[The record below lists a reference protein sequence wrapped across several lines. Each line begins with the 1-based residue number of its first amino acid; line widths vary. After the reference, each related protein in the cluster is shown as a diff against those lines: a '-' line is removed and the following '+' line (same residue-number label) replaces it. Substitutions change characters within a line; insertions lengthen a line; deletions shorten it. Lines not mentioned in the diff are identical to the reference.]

1 MLDSFKGSKPKS
13 NRVKFQMT
21 DTTTLV
27 VENEYCKIYNDT
39 RSGKPFKVINDE
51 VVPLELR
58 EFNMWKN
65 RQKNPS
71 NFNVETIRDENGV
84 VFDYVI
90 SRIAAPNAAQS
101 PAGRPT
107 PPAPPTPSAQ
117 TAAASRPVP
126 PIPSAQTAAAS
137 RPVPSIPSA
146 QTAAA
151 SRPVPP
157 TPSAQTAAASRP
169 VPPTPSAQT
178 VVASNPTPSAK
189 ASSGGDVITRTETS
203 PKPSRIK
210 FETSPTTELVLE
222 NEYFQIYK
230 DTRFGKT
237 FKVING
243 ETVPV
248 EIREINMWK
257 NRQKNPGNF
266 TVEIVKGTDGSI
278 YDYNI
283 MRASEQPSAS
293 SAEDVSVNAPKVQ
306 VPPDTVIS
314 ADSNAVSAKVN
325 ASINASATPVSNR
338 IEPDKQ
344 PAKKNNSGKKSIPA
358 VTSTVGTAPT
368 DRVKFEES
376 PTAIVVVENE
386 FCKVYKNTRSG
397 KTFKVIEGMIAPIE
411 LRELNMWKN
420 RQKNPSN
427 FTVEIMKDASGTPF
441 DYIISRINEDGTLTK
456 APAVAPVAPYVP
468 PENEYVPTTMI
479 TSKEKKAQPQKPSEV
494 FPVGQPVGA
503 TPAAESPNKVDNPI
517 DRVKFEESPT
527 MYVVLENEFF
537 KIYND
542 PRRGKTFKV
551 IDGKIVPIE
560 LRELNMWKN
569 RQRKP
574 KNFAVEIVR
583 TTSGEIYDYSI
594 SRTENSTTAA
604 VESTSTKT
612 NMPPVTVLNSNSAA
626 KKRRN
631 NASRVLKCAICGNEY
646 GESELLLFDNR
657 NFCSSCVEE
666 LIKTKLDLKP
676 VDPIQKVIDDVVAAD
691 ELYCTYSTV
700 TNYPYLDEE
709 FCVNVCTVKKAA
721 EIMEDDTAVQTID
734 DKDIFFDDLKRF
746 GLKKIIVNG
755 DSSYIYE
762 PEDFDEHV
770 KSEGVVAPKLY
781 FKILNFMQRKDD
793 ELRERI
799 AASFIE
805 SKVFTFALND
815 EITEITEE
823 NIDDFKPLIITDGH
837 ARFCPVFT
845 DFTEARSVGMPFRGL
860 YEIDADLLSKYD
872 ITHYIINPS
881 SLGFIMNKSI
891 IKPFIDEDDVK
902 PAEKVADEVISDFEE
917 PKTEEP
923 TPEPVAQFGSEDKID
938 MESHVEQVINT
949 IRATEIP
956 EPVQEPTFE
965 DKPAEPEVTAVED
978 APIED
983 EMIREA
989 KSKFEKI
996 FSPVKVEETVEEP
1009 KAPEVKDYSVP
1020 TPTAPTADEE
1030 PFSFKLGSQSDPE
1043 PEPTPEP
1050 PKQQSFT
1057 EAFFAA
1063 QGSSQNPSPTL
1074 RSASKPTPPQ
1084 TIRPSSPVA
1093 NQFYAQSAPTPPTPP
1108 SSPVASQFYAQSA
1121 PTPPTPPV
1129 ASQFYAQSAPTPP
1142 ASPVANQF
1150 YAQPAPTAPTA
1161 PTAPQSAPT
1170 PPLTQRRAVNAD
1182 QIVIKSNNT
1191 DGSKKTFKVSA
1202 PIYIPDDPEADI
1214 ETSTSAPSAL
1224 QQAIRKS
1231 QAMFEDNNAPSYG
1244 TSKPADEPSIDSSNN
1259 FTFSDMMS
1267 GIDDS
1272 SSGGLDLSSILG
1284 QNDEPVQQ
1292 QPVKPKLTIQLQA
1305 TEAKVIAR
1313 DLEVEP
1319 DLRVAQI
1326 LRDQLNESYRKLA
1339 KMISEADVMYVEY
1352 DSNTKHILIDGNNK
1366 GHIFSEKIYADKS
1379 VENFAKNG
1387 IGVYIKEYKNEELFT
1402 MLYEY
1407 KRHGIQDLVLDET
1420 ANWVI
1425 ISTDTIADMLD
1436 VNERKFVPIPV
1447 SNPEL
1452 MFSMTTL
1459 FQKLQSKNEN
1469 PKRKQEIQS
1478 LEKLMIREFTSA
1490 RYILPMVSY
1499 DGGDV
1504 KPLSIDG
1511 KNGVKRILVFSDAF
1525 EMKRFFGDKIN
1536 IVKDYEIITYKE
1548 LIKRFTVMS
1557 NTTVILNEGSL
1568 RFEFNEHNC
1577 DHINK
1582 VMNQ

>member
-58 EFNMWKN
+58 ELNMWKN

-71 NFNVETIRDENGV
+71 NFNVEIIKDENGIV
-84 VFDYVI
+84 SDYVI
-90 SRIAAPNAAQS
+90 SRIAAPNAAQ

-107 PPAPPTPSAQ
+107 PPTPSAQ
-117 TAAASRPVP
+117 TASASRPTP
-126 PIPSAQTAAAS
+126 PTSPAPPAAAS
-137 RPVPSIPSA
+137 
-146 QTAAA
+146 T
-151 SRPVPP
+151 P
-157 TPSAQTAAASRP
+157 TPQTPASASK
-169 VPPTPSAQT
+169 V
-178 VVASNPTPSAK
+178 K
-189 ASSGGDVITRTETS
+189 AVGGGTTTRMESS

-210 FETSPTTELVLE
+210 FEPTPTTELVFE

-230 DTRFGKT
+230 DTRFGKI
-237 FKVING
+237 FKVIGG
-243 ETVPV
+243 ETVPI
-248 EIREINMWK
+248 ELRELNMWK
-257 NRQKNPGNF
+257 NRQKTPQNF
-266 TVEIVKGTDGSI
+266 FVEIIQNTEGQI

-283 MRASEQPSAS
+283 MRATEQPVAPQS
-293 SAEDVSVNAPKVQ
+293 EDTPLNAPKVQ

-325 ASINASATPVSNR
+325 ASIEQKLPYTDAASAPSQARTPSAPPKPVSNR
-338 IEPDKQ
+338 IDPDKQ
-344 PAKKNNSGKKSIPA
+344 PAKANNSGKKSIPA

-376 PTAIVVVENE
+376 PTTIVVVENE

-397 KTFKVIEGMIAPIE
+397 KTFKVIGGMIAPIE

-420 RQKNPSN
+420 RQKNPGS

-456 APAVAPVAPYVP
+456 APAVAPVPPYVP

-479 TSKEKKAQPQKPSEV
+479 TSKEKKEQPREPSEV
-494 FPVGQPVGA
+494 FPVGQPAGA
-503 TPAAESPNKVDNPI
+503 KPATESPNKVDNPI
-517 DRVKFEESPT
+517 DRVKFEKSPT

-574 KNFAVEIVR
+574 KNFAVQIVR
-583 TTSGEIYDYSI
+583 TTGGEIYDYSI

-631 NASRVLKCAICGNEY
+631 IASRVLKCAICGKEY

-676 VDPIQKVIDDVVAAD
+676 VDPVQKVIDDVVAAD

-721 EIMEDDTAVQTID
+721 EIMEEDTAVQTID

-755 DSSYIYE
+755 DSSCVYE

-781 FKILNFMQRKDD
+781 FRILNFMQRKDD

-805 SKVFTFALND
+805 SRVFTFALND

-891 IKPFIDEDDVK
+891 IKPFIDEDDIK
-902 PAEKVADEVISDFEE
+902 PTEKVADEVISDFEE
-917 PKTEEP
+917 PKTEEL
-923 TPEPVAQFGSEDKID
+923 TAEPAAQFGSEDKID
-938 MESHVEQVINT
+938 MESHVEQVIKT

-956 EPVQEPTFE
+956 APVQEPTTE
-965 DKPAEPEVTAVED
+965 EKSAEPDAPAVEA

-983 EMIREA
+983 ELIREA
-989 KSKFEKI
+989 RDKFEKI
-996 FSPVKVEETVEEP
+996 FSPVKVEEMVEEP
-1009 KAPEVKDYSVP
+1009 KTPEEKNYSVP
-1020 TPTAPTADEE
+1020 TSPAPAADEE
-1030 PFSFKLGSQSDPE
+1030 PFSFELGSQST

-1057 EAFFAA
+1057 ESFFAS
-1063 QGSSQNPSPTL
+1063 QGSSQTPSPTL
-1074 RSASKPTPPQ
+1074 RSASKPTPQP
-1084 TIRPSSPVA
+1084 TIRPSSPVG
-1093 NQFYAQSAPTPPTPP
+1093 NQFYAQSAPTPP
-1108 SSPVASQFYAQSA
+1108 V
-1121 PTPPTPPV
+1121 
-1129 ASQFYAQSAPTPP
+1129 
-1142 ASPVANQF
+1142 SPVANQF
-1150 YAQPAPTAPTA
+1150 YAQPAPNAPTA
-1161 PTAPQSAPT
+1161 PTAPQSPQT
-1170 PPLTQRRAVNAD
+1170 PPATQRRAVNAD

-1202 PIYIPDDPEADI
+1202 PIYIPDDPNADI

-1231 QAMFEDNNAPSYG
+1231 QAMFEENNAPSYG
-1244 TSKPADEPSIDSSNN
+1244 SSKPANEPSMDSSNN
-1259 FTFSDMMS
+1259 FTFSDIMS
-1267 GIDDS
+1267 GIDGD

-1284 QNDEPVQQ
+1284 QNDEPVQ

-1339 KMISEADVMYVEY
+1339 KMISEADVIYAEY

-1366 GHIFSEKIYADKS
+1366 GHIFSEKTYADKS

-1387 IGVYIKEYKNEELFT
+1387 ISVYIKEYKNDELFT

-1425 ISTDTIADMLD
+1425 ISTDTIAEMLD

-1459 FQKLQSKNEN
+1459 FQKLQSKSDN

-1511 KNGVKRILVFSDAF
+1511 KNGIKRILVFSDAF

-1582 VMNQ
+1582 VINQ

>member
-1 MLDSFKGSKPKS
+1 MLDFTKSSKPKS
-13 NRVKFQMT
+13 TRVKFQMS
-21 DTTTLV
+21 DTITLV

-65 RQKNPS
+65 RQKNPD
-71 NFNVETIRDENGV
+71 NFTVEVINDENGKV
-84 VFDYVI
+84 YDYVI
-90 SRIAAPNAAQS
+90 SRVAAPGAKAPTAPNAPVSSQPAAAPAQ
-101 PAGRPT
+101 PAAASRPISSAPVQQPAAASRPT
-107 PPAPPTPSAQ
+107 PPAPVQQP
-117 TAAASRPVP
+117 AASRTTP
-126 PIPSAQTAAAS
+126 AAPRVQS
-137 RPVPSIPSA
+137 
-146 QTAAA
+146 
-151 SRPVPP
+151 
-157 TPSAQTAAASRP
+157 
-169 VPPTPSAQT
+169 
-178 VVASNPTPSAK
+178 SN
-189 ASSGGDVITRTETS
+189 GGATTRTDSS

-210 FETSPTTELVLE
+210 FESTPTTELVLE
-222 NEYFQIYK
+222 NEFFKLYK
-230 DTRFGKT
+230 DTRSGKT
-237 FKVING
+237 FKVIDG
-243 ETVPV
+243 EVAPI
-248 EIREINMWK
+248 ELRELNMWK
-257 NRQKNPGNF
+257 NRQRNPGGF
-266 TVEIVKGTDGSI
+266 SVEIVKGTDGQI

-283 MRASEQPSAS
+283 LRASEQQSA
-293 SAEDVSVNAPKVQ
+293 AAQEDSVVSAPKVQ
-306 VPPDTVIS
+306 VPPDTVIMAEPSAVTAKINSALSSAADS
-314 ADSNAVSAKVN
+314 ADSTPAKP
-325 ASINASATPVSNR
+325 ISNKMD
-338 IEPDKQ
+338 PDKKSSVSK
-344 PAKKNNSGKKSIPA
+344 AKKSIPS

-376 PTAIVVVENE
+376 PTTQVVVENE

-397 KTFKVIEGMIAPIE
+397 KTFKVIGGMIAPIE

-427 FTVEIMKDASGTPF
+427 FTVEIMKDESGTPF

-468 PENEYVPTTMI
+468 PENEYVPTTML
-479 TSKEKKAQPQKPSEV
+479 TSSENKAKKSEPPKPSEV
-494 FPVGQPVGA
+494 FPVGKPEGA
-503 TPAAESPNKVDNPI
+503 LPAKEAAEKVSNPV

-551 IDGKIVPIE
+551 IEGKIVPIE

-583 TTSGEIYDYSI
+583 TESGEIYDYSI

-612 NMPPVTVLNSNSAA
+612 NMPPVTVLNSSAS
-626 KKRRN
+626 KKRRQ
-631 NASRVLKCAICGNEY
+631 NASRVLKCAICGKEY

-666 LIKTKLDLKP
+666 LIKAKLDFKP
-676 VDPIQKVIDDVVAAD
+676 VDPIQKVIDDVVSAD

-721 EIMEDDTAVQTID
+721 EIMENDTAVQTID

-755 DSSYIYE
+755 DSSCIYE
-762 PEDFDEHV
+762 PKDFDEHL
-770 KSEGVVAPKLY
+770 KTEGVIAPKLY

-805 SKVFTFALND
+805 SKVYTYALND

-837 ARFCPVFT
+837 AKFCPVFT
-845 DFTEARSVGMPFRGL
+845 DFTEAKSVGMPFRGL

-891 IKPFIDEDDVK
+891 LKPFIDEDDFKPVK
-902 PAEKVADEVISDFEE
+902 KVADEVISDFKEPAAEE
-917 PKTEEP
+917 TVTEPVVSIAKETVSDAAP
-923 TPEPVAQFGSEDKID
+923 EVKEVTPEPAAPEAKEITPEPPAQE
-938 MESHVEQVINT
+938 V
-949 IRATEIP
+949 IP
-956 EPVQEPTFE
+956 ENKPEPF
-965 DKPAEPEVTAVED
+965 
-978 APIED
+978 ED
-983 EMIREA
+983 EMIQNA
-989 KSKFEKI
+989 KAKFEKI
-996 FSPVKVEETVEEP
+996 FAPVKVEETVPE
-1009 KAPEVKDYSVP
+1009 PEVPAEKQFTVE
-1020 TPTAPTADEE
+1020 PTAPSSE
-1030 PFSFKLGSQSDPE
+1030 PFSFELGSETAAEPE
-1043 PEPTPEP
+1043 PEQ
-1050 PKQQSFT
+1050 PKQSFT
-1057 EAFFAA
+1057 DSFFAKSA
-1063 QGSSQNPSPTL
+1063 ESAPTNTYSSQ
-1074 RSASKPTPPQ
+1074 PTPPPTVKPAAQ
-1084 TIRPSSPVA
+1084 PTPVG
-1093 NQFYAQSAPTPPTPP
+1093 NQFYSQPTPPAPTPPN
-1108 SSPVASQFYAQSA
+1108 SPVASQFYSQPA
-1121 PTPPTPPV
+1121 P
-1129 ASQFYAQSAPTPP
+1129 SAPTPP

-1150 YAQPAPTAPTA
+1150 YSQPTP
-1161 PTAPQSAPT
+1161 SAPT
-1170 PPLTQRRAVNAD
+1170 KPQAAQTPPPTQRKAVNAAD
-1182 QIVIKSNNT
+1182 IVIKSNNT
-1191 DGSKKTFKVSA
+1191 DGSKKTFKVST
-1202 PIYIPDDPEADI
+1202 PIFIPDDPDADI
-1214 ETSTSAPSAL
+1214 ETNTSEPSAL
-1224 QQAIRKS
+1224 QKAIRKS
-1231 QAMFEDNNAPSYG
+1231 QAMFDDNSGLLGSN
-1244 TSKPADEPSIDSSNN
+1244 PADEPVASSDNSNN
-1259 FTFSDMMS
+1259 FTFSDIMN
-1267 GIDDS
+1267 GLEVGDD

-1284 QNDEPVQQ
+1284 QNEETPA
-1292 QPVKPKLTIQLQA
+1292 QPEKPKLTIQLQA

-1313 DLEVEP
+1313 DLEIEP

-1339 KMISEADVMYVEY
+1339 KMISEADVMYAEY

-1366 GHIFSEKIYADKS
+1366 GHIFSEKMYADKS

-1387 IGVYIKEYKNEELFT
+1387 IGVYIREFKNEELFT

-1459 FQKLQSKNEN
+1459 FQKLQSKNDN

-1525 EMKRFFGDKIN
+1525 EMKRFFGDKIS

-1557 NTTVILNEGSL
+1557 NTVVVLNEGSL
-1568 RFEFNEHNC
+1568 RFEFNDHNC

-1582 VMNQ
+1582 VINQ

>member
-1 MLDSFKGSKPKS
+1 MLDPFNKGSKPTSS
-13 NRVKFQMT
+13 NRVKFEMSDST
-21 DTTTLV
+21 KLV

-71 NFNVETIRDENGV
+71 NFTVDVINDENGK

-90 SRIAAPNAAQS
+90 SRVAPSGAKAPNSPEAVAPTPPAAPS
-101 PAGRPT
+101 RPT
-107 PPAPPTPSAQ
+107 PPAPP
-117 TAAASRPVP
+117 AAASRPTP
-126 PIPSAQTAAAS
+126 PTPPAAAS
-137 RPVPSIPSA
+137 KPTPPVPP
-146 QTAAA
+146 AAA
-151 SRPVPP
+151 SKP
-157 TPSAQTAAASRP
+157 TPQT
-169 VPPTPSAQT
+169 PPEPQSK
-178 VVASNPTPSAK
+178 VK
-189 ASSGGDVITRTETS
+189 AVGGGTTTRMDFS

-210 FETSPTTELVLE
+210 FESTPTTELVLE
-222 NEYFQIYK
+222 NEFFKLYK
-230 DTRFGKT
+230 DTRSGKT
-237 FKVING
+237 FKVI
-243 ETVPV
+243 EDEVVPI
-248 EIREINMWK
+248 ELRELNMWK
-257 NRQKNPGNF
+257 NRQRTPGNF
-266 TVEIVKGTDGSI
+266 FIEIVQGTEGQI

-283 MRASEQPSAS
+283 MRATEQPAAAPKEEPSLT
-293 SAEDVSVNAPKVQ
+293 APKVQ

-314 ADSNAVSAKVN
+314 AESTAVSAKVN
-325 ASINASATPVSNR
+325 AALSPSAAPSAPVAPAPKAVPSAPSVKPVSNR
-338 IEPDKQ
+338 IDPDKQ
-344 PAKKNNSGKKSIPA
+344 PAEKSSAKGGKSIPS
-358 VTSTVGTAPT
+358 VTNTVGTAPT

-376 PTAIVVVENE
+376 PAAQVVVENE

-397 KTFKVIEGMIAPIE
+397 KTFKVINGMIAPIE

-420 RQKNPSN
+420 RQKNPNN
-427 FTVEIMKDASGTPF
+427 FTVEIMQDQSGTPF

-456 APAVAPVAPYVP
+456 APAVAPVAPYIP
-468 PENEYVPTTMI
+468 PENEYVPTTML
-479 TSKEKKAQPQKPSEV
+479 TSNENKAKKADVPKPSQVFPIGKPDGALPATEAKEKVSAV
-494 FPVGQPVGA
+494 V
-503 TPAAESPNKVDNPI
+503 

-542 PRRGKTFKV
+542 SRRGKTFKV

-583 TTSGEIYDYSI
+583 TESGEIYDYSI

-612 NMPPVTVLNSNSAA
+612 NMPPVTVMNSNSSA
-626 KKRRN
+626 KKRRQ
-631 NASRVLKCAICGNEY
+631 NASRVLKCAICGKEY

-666 LIKTKLDLKP
+666 LIKAKIDVKP
-676 VDPIQKVIDDVVAAD
+676 VDPVRKVIDDVVSAD

-721 EIMEDDTAVQTID
+721 EIMEDD
-734 DKDIFFDDLKRF
+734 
-746 GLKKIIVNG
+746 IIVNG
-755 DSSYIYE
+755 DSSNIYE

-770 KSEGVVAPKLY
+770 KSEGVAAPKLY

-805 SKVFTFALND
+805 SKVFTYALND
-815 EITEITEE
+815 EITEITQE
-823 NIDDFKPLIITDGH
+823 NIDDFKPLVITDGH
-837 ARFCPVFT
+837 AKFCPVFT
-845 DFTEARSVGMPFRGL
+845 DFTEARSVGIPFRGL

-891 IKPFIDEDDVK
+891 LKPFIDEEDFK
-902 PAEKVADEVISDFEE
+902 PAEKVADEVISDFEDKPSEEVVSQPQE
-917 PKTEEP
+917 PAEDSDSDVKEEAYEPQAEPSEEIVSEPAQAVEEVLPEP
-923 TPEPVAQFGSEDKID
+923 TEDFAEEEKVPEPTAEPEPVS
-938 MESHVEQVINT
+938 
-949 IRATEIP
+949 
-956 EPVQEPTFE
+956 EPVPF
-965 DKPAEPEVTAVED
+965 
-978 APIED
+978 ED
-983 EMIREA
+983 EMIQTA

-996 FSPVKVEETVEEP
+996 FAPIKVEETVDEP
-1009 KAPEVKDYSVP
+1009 QVP
-1020 TPTAPTADEE
+1020 AEKQFTAVPSE
-1030 PFSFKLGSQSDPE
+1030 PVSESFSFELGSSDTA

-1057 EAFFAA
+1057 ESFFAA
-1063 QGSSQNPSPTL
+1063 QGTEPPQRNTFASQ
-1074 RSASKPTPPQ
+1074 PTPPPTARPMSQPTPPPAARPMSQPTPPPAAVPPTPVGNQFFSQQ
-1084 TIRPSSPVA
+1084 TPPATGRPVSPVA
-1093 NQFYAQSAPTPPTPP
+1093 NQFF
-1108 SSPVASQFYAQSA
+1108 SQ

-1129 ASQFYAQSAPTPP
+1129 SPAPPI
-1142 ASPVANQF
+1142 SPVAGQF

-1161 PTAPQSAPT
+1161 PPVAP
-1170 PPLTQRRAVNAD
+1170 PPTQRRAVNASD
-1182 QIVIKSNNT
+1182 IVIKSNNT
-1191 DGSKKTFKVSA
+1191 DGSKKTFKVST
-1202 PIYIPDDPEADI
+1202 PIFIPDDPNADI
-1214 ETSTSAPSAL
+1214 ETSTSEPSAL
-1224 QQAIRKS
+1224 QKAIRKS
-1231 QAMFEDNNAPSYG
+1231 QAMFEDNASGYDSAPAND
-1244 TSKPADEPSIDSSNN
+1244 KSNN
-1259 FTFSDMMS
+1259 ITFSDIMN
-1267 GIDDS
+1267 GVDVGDEG
-1272 SSGGLDLSSILG
+1272 SGGLDLSSILG
-1284 QNDEPVQQ
+1284 QNDEPPVQQ
-1292 QPVKPKLTIQLQA
+1292 PAKPKLTIQLQA
-1305 TEAKVIAR
+1305 TEAKVIGR

-1339 KMISEADVMYVEY
+1339 QMIAEADVMYAEY

-1366 GHIFSEKIYADKS
+1366 GHIFSEKMYADKS

-1459 FQKLQSKNEN
+1459 FQKLQSKNDN

-1504 KPLSIDG
+1504 KPLSVDG

-1525 EMKRFFGDKIN
+1525 EMKRFFGDKIS
-1536 IVKDYEIITYKE
+1536 IVKDYEIVTYKE
-1548 LIKRFTVMS
+1548 LIKRFTVMA
-1557 NTTVILNEGSL
+1557 NTVVVLNEGSL

-1577 DHINK
+1577 EHINK
-1582 VMNQ
+1582 VINQ